1 LTLQPLVPSRCY
13 EASRPLFVE
22 HADEPQFRFTKRGSA
37 FLCEFRDRSYA
48 VLARHTLATY
58 TRDQARIPVH
68 DGFNEFFTYDYH
80 WEPRGV
86 DDCHDLLLLRL
97 TTTANIGDWLAA
109 RARVTEKTP
118 ELASAGFV
126 LGGDLV
132 VSCYPGIG
140 LNEVDY
146 ERDTITNQRFIV
158 QCEYSG
164 ATDEH
169 VHQLKVR
176 QSATIADFG
185 GYSGGIVIARTATG
199 LVPAGVVITGSAQA
213 NLIRFVDVTALFLS
227 LDNFAAQV
235 NAA

>member
-1 LTLQPLVPSRCY
+1 M
-13 EASRPLFVE
+13 
-22 HADEPQFRFTKRGSA
+22 
-37 FLCEFRDRSYA
+37 
-48 VLARHTLATY
+48 LARHTLANY
-58 TRDQARIPVH
+58 TGDQARIPVH
-68 DGFNEFFTYDYH
+68 DGFNEFFAYDYH
-80 WEPRGV
+80 WQPRGV

-97 TTTANIGDWLAA
+97 TTTANLGDWLAT
-109 RARVTEKTP
+109 RAPVTEKTP
-118 ELASAGFV
+118 ELASAVFV
-126 LGGDLV
+126 PGGDLV
-132 VSCYPGIG
+132 VSGYPGIG

-158 QCEYSG
+158 QCEYSA

-176 QSATIADFG
+176 QSGTIADFR

-227 LDNFAAQV
+227 LDNFAAQI